1 MSRKHRR
8 NMQHRVFEN
17 NMPIQAESQVIE
29 EEIVVEQ
36 EQLVIPQLFDNPI
49 VAEEVI
55 MAEPVV
61 EFSHGDIA
69 VPMAEEPIVVEP
81 IIEKPIS
88 QYNDKDF
95 VVVENEGQVFPV
107 KYARAKAMGYKV
119 LRKL

>member
-17 NMPIQAESQVIE
+17 NMPIQAEAQAIE
-29 EEIVVEQ
+29 EEVVVEQ
-36 EQLVIPQLFDNPI
+36 DQLVIPQLFDNQI

-55 MAEPVV
+55 VDEPVV
-61 EFSHGDIA
+61 EFSQGDIN
-69 VPMAEEPIVVEP
+69 VPLLEEPILVEP
-81 IIEKPIS
+81 IIDKPIS

>member
-1 MSRKHRR
+1 
-8 NMQHRVFEN
+8 MQHRVFEN
-17 NMPIQAESQVIE
+17 NMPIQAEAQAIE

-55 MAEPVV
+55 VAEPVV
-61 EFSHGDIA
+61 EFSHGDTT
-69 VPMAEEPIVVEP
+69 VPMAEEPIVAEP

>member
-1 MSRKHRR
+1 
-8 NMQHRVFEN
+8 MQHRVFEN
-17 NMPIQAESQVIE
+17 NMPIQVQPQEIE

-49 VAEEVI
+49 VVEEVI
-55 MAEPVV
+55 VAEPVV
-61 EFSHGDIA
+61 EFSHGDIT
-69 VPMAEEPIVVEP
+69 VPMAEEPIVIEP

>member
-1 MSRKHRR
+1 
-8 NMQHRVFEN
+8 MQHRVFEN
-17 NMPIQAESQVIE
+17 NMPIQVQPQVIE
-29 EEIVVEQ
+29 EGIVVEQ

-55 MAEPVV
+55 VEEPV
-61 EFSHGDIA
+61 
-69 VPMAEEPIVVEP
+69 MEEPIVVEP

>member
-1 MSRKHRR
+1 
-8 NMQHRVFEN
+8 
-17 NMPIQAESQVIE
+17 
-29 EEIVVEQ
+29 
-36 EQLVIPQLFDNPI
+36 
-49 VAEEVI
+49 
-55 MAEPVV
+55 
-61 EFSHGDIA
+61 
-69 VPMAEEPIVVEP
+69 MAEEPIVAEP